1 METESHVERRIQ
13 EIGQEYQAKGYAVTV
28 KPQHDQLPDFLSAYQ
43 PDMLACGDREKVIV
57 EVKSRTALK
66 KADSLKDLAQ
76 TIQAHPGWR
85 LELVVV
91 NPEESKVAF
100 DNGYPLNE
108 QEIAR
113 TIREGESLLVQN
125 HLEAALLLGWA
136 STEATLRLLAGKEDI
151 TLKHADPSYLL
162 KQLVTYGV
170 ISKEEYRVLGDA
182 MKLRNAVS
190 HGFKPEKF
198 APDAAQELLGIANT
212 LLQSIADQH

>member
-1 METESHVERRIQ
+1 MKTESHVERRIQ
-13 EIGQEYQAKGYAVTV
+13 EIGQEYQAKGYAITV
-28 KPQHDQLPDFLSAYQ
+28 KPQHDQLPDFLAAYQ

-57 EVKSRTALK
+57 EVKSRTGLK
-66 KADSLKDLAQ
+66 KADSLRDLAR

-91 NPEESKVAF
+91 NPEECRAAL
-100 DNGYPLNE
+100 DNDHPLNE

-113 TIREGESLLVQN
+113 TLKEGETLLVQN
-125 HLEAALLLGWA
+125 HPEAALLLGWA

-170 ISKEEYRVLGDA
+170 ISKEEYRVLRDV

-198 APDAAQELLGIANT
+198 APDVTRELLGIANT
-212 LLQSIADQH
+212 LLQGISGQH